1 MEGKIALDDEGAG
14 WTMTADA
21 RPARSITRARKLAL
35 RTMTWING
43 WIAGAGRVW
52 VDRYLQYS
60 NTFRY
65 SSGV

>member
-52 VDRYLQYS
+52 VDMGGQVPAIFEHFPLL
-60 NTFRY
+60 
-65 SSGV
+65 